1 MSEYKDTLNLPETG
15 FPMRG
20 NLANREPEMLERWY
34 KEDLYGEI
42 RKAKKGKKS
51 FVLHDGPPYANG
63 DIHIGH
69 ALNKILKD
77 IIIKSKTLSG
87 FDAPYIP
94 GWDCHGLP
102 IELMVEKKVGKP
114 GQKVTAAEFREK
126 CREYAAGQVEG
137 QKESFKR
144 LGIMGEW
151 DKPYRTMDFATEANI
166 IRALGKIASR
176 GHLLKGF
183 KPVHWC
189 TDCGSALAEA
199 EVEYKD
205 KVSPSIDVRF
215 KAADEAALLSKFELT
230 EGHEGQGDVSIVIW
244 TTTPWT
250 LPANR
255 AVCLRDD
262 LEYVLIQVEGDEASE
277 RKPERIIVAAELAK
291 DVMDRAGI
299 EHFHNLGFAKGA
311 DLELSQFQHPF
322 YDFTVPAILGDHVTT
337 DSGTGVVHTAPG
349 HGQEDFAVG
358 NKYNLEVANPV
369 GSNGVYLPDTEL
381 FAGQHVFKAN
391 DAVVEVL
398 KERGALL
405 HHHAYEHSYPHCWR
419 HKTPIIFRATPQ
431 WFVSM
436 DQAGLRAKAL
446 ESIKSVE
453 WMPEWGQSR
462 IEGMIEGRP
471 EWCISRQRTWGVPI
485 ALFVHKETAELH
497 PNTLALIE
505 KVAQLVEEKG
515 IQAWWDV
522 DSAELLGDEADQYEK
537 VLDTLDVWFDSGVTH
552 FSVVDAREEYNGNSA
567 DLYLEGS
574 DQHRGWFQSSLISSI
589 AMKDE
594 APYKQVLTHGF
605 VVDGHGRKMS
615 KSIGNVVAPKDVTNK
630 LGADILRLWVAST
643 DYTGEVAVS
652 DEILKRSADA
662 YRRIRNTARFFLA
675 NLSGFNPAT
684 DIVPAE
690 EMVALDR
697 WAVGRALAAQEE
709 IIKAY
714 DEYNIHAVTQR
725 LMQFCSIE
733 MGSFY
738 LDVIKDRQ
746 YTAKQGG
753 HAQRSCQTALYYIVE
768 ALVRWMAP
776 IMSFTADEIWN
787 EMPALL
793 PSGESRDK
801 FVFTGEWFDGLFGL
815 VEGEE
820 LNNEFWT
827 EVQAVRGAVNKLLE
841 DARKEKTIGG
851 ALQADVTL
859 FADDALAARINRL
872 EDELR
877 FVLLTS
883 GAKVKPLSE
892 KSDAAQATDIE
903 GLFVEVKAAEG
914 EKCDRCWHHTPDV
927 GTISGHEKICGR
939 CVSNVDGEGEVRKFA

>member
-20 NLANREPEMLERWY
+20 NLANREPEMLKRWY

-166 IRALGKIASR
+166 IRALGKIASN

-230 EGHEGQGDVSIVIW
+230 EGHEGHGDVSIVIW

-262 LEYVLIQVEGDEASE
+262 LEYVLIQTEGDNA
-277 RKPERIIVAAELAK
+277 ERIIVAAELAK

-299 EHFHNLGFAKGA
+299 ENFHNLGFAKGA

-398 KERGALL
+398 KEKGALL

-446 ESIKSVE
+446 ESIKNVE

-497 PNTLALIE
+497 PNTLELIE
-505 KVAQLVEEKG
+505 KVALLVEEKG

-605 VVDGHGRKMS
+605 VVDGQGRKMS

-675 NLSGFNPAT
+675 NLSGFNPET
-684 DIVPAE
+684 DIVPVE

-709 IIKAY
+709 IVKAY
-714 DEYNIHAVTQR
+714 EEYNTHGVTQR

-746 YTAKQGG
+746 YTAKRGG
-753 HAQRSCQTALYYIVE
+753 NAQRSCQTALYYIVE

-787 EMPALL
+787 EMP
-793 PSGESRDK
+793 GERDK

-815 VEGEE
+815 AEGEE
-820 LNNEFWT
+820 LNNEFWA
-827 EVQAVRGAVNKLLE
+827 EIQAVRGAVNKLLE

-851 ALQADVTL
+851 ALQAEVTL
-859 FADDALAARINRL
+859 FADDALAAKINKL

-883 GAKVKPLSE
+883 AAKVKPLGE
-892 KSDAAQATDIE
+892 KTDAAQATDIE
-903 GLFVEVKAAEG
+903 GLFVEVAAAEG

-927 GTISGHEKICGR
+927 GTIEGHEKICGR
-939 CVSNVDGEGEVRKFA
+939 CVSNVEGEGEVRKFA